1 LTRRCFFV
9 SVIEHTSEQ
18 QDRCFRP
25 RSTRNADPGWEHLE
39 SIECERLGTCTSP
52 LLRKARPLPAVTG
65 AMPRFLSSD
74 ERAPGDTAQTSH
86 ATPLVIVLWGR
97 RARRRSPTCHQYHCT
112 IEGPSCNAL
121 SAKRNAHRRP
131 EAPSVESSKLV
142 SGFDWRRA
150 LPKEVD
156 SKKRFHSTDQR
167 MPFVTAN
174 DRQSDATDD
183 PAARMVRT
191 SALHRSQ
198 HLFRCPDC
206 SVAPVSVQLP
216 IARK

>member
-1 LTRRCFFV
+1 MTRRCFFV

-25 RSTRNADPGWEHLE
+25 RSTRDGCPGWERHEYALM
-39 SIECERLGTCTSP
+39 RAAGDVP
-52 LLRKARPLPAVTG
+52 VKARPLPAVTD

-86 ATPLVIVLWGR
+86 ATPLVIVRWGR

-191 SALHRSQ
+191 SALHPSQ

>member
-1 LTRRCFFV
+1 M
-9 SVIEHTSEQ
+9 
-18 QDRCFRP
+18 
-25 RSTRNADPGWEHLE
+25 NASGWGCAGE
-39 SIECERLGTCTSP
+39 GP
-52 LLRKARPLPAVTG
+52 PFAGGDG
-65 AMPRFLSSD
+65 AMPLFLSSD
-74 ERAPGDTAQTSH
+74 ERVTRRYGSDQH
-86 ATPLVIVLWGR
+86 ATPLVIVRWGR

-112 IEGPSCNAL
+112 IEGPSCNAH

-142 SGFDWRRA
+142 SGFDWWSS

-206 SVAPVSVQLP
+206 SVAPASVHHRP
-216 IARK
+216 TS